1 MGQENAIKN
10 AEELKILAHHITF
23 QMAELRLSLDALT
36 RNADIE
42 LSTLRKVINQ
52 EPNFSPKFNFIAN
65 LAKFFKCAPIDLL
78 VEQHLPYYIPVVNL
92 QNVNTYIEET
102 ESGKD
107 NNKHPM
113 LKVNGLFNCETFAIK
128 SEYEMFGLNHTIYFC
143 CRPQTTLKANALHVI
158 IINSIIMLAR
168 ILSIKEHSVEYSL
181 INNMTYSISANAI
194 KVLAIVSRLIP
205 YHHEKSLDNLEQMHL
220 SFLE

>member
-1 MGQENAIKN
+1 MGQENTTKN

-36 RNADIE
+36 KSADVE

-52 EPNFSPKFNFIAN
+52 EANFSPKFNFIAN
-65 LAKFFKCAPIDLL
+65 LAKFFKCSPIDLL
-78 VEQHLPYYIPVVNL
+78 IDQHLPYYIPVVNL
-92 QNVNTYIEET
+92 QNVDSFIK
-102 ESGKD
+102 ESGT
-107 NNKHPM
+107 NNVKKYPM
-113 LKVNGLFNCETFAIK
+113 LKVNGLFNCETFAVK
-128 SEYEMFGLNHTIYFC
+128 SEYEMFGENHTVYFC
-143 CRPQTTLKANALHVI
+143 CRPQNTLKANALHII

-181 INNMTYSISANAI
+181 INNMTYSISLNAI

-205 YHHEKSLDNLEQMHL
+205 YHQEKSTTQLEQAHL
-220 SFLE
+220 KFLE

>member
-1 MGQENAIKN
+1 MGQENATKN

-36 RNADIE
+36 RNADVE

-52 EPNFSPKFNFIAN
+52 EANFSPKFNFIAN
-65 LAKFFKCAPIDLL
+65 LAKFFKCSPIDLL
-78 VEQHLPYYIPVVNL
+78 IDQHLPYYIPVVNL
-92 QNVNTYIEET
+92 QNVDIFIKESET
-102 ESGKD
+102 TNVK
-107 NNKHPM
+107 KYQM
-113 LKVNGLFNCETFAIK
+113 LKVNGLFNCETFAVK
-128 SEYEMFGLNHTIYFC
+128 SEYEMFGENHTVYFC
-143 CRPQTTLKANALHVI
+143 CRPQNTLKANALHII

-181 INNMTYSISANAI
+181 INNMTYSISLNAI

-205 YHHEKSLDNLEQMHL
+205 YHQEKSTTHLEQAHL
-220 SFLE
+220 KFLE